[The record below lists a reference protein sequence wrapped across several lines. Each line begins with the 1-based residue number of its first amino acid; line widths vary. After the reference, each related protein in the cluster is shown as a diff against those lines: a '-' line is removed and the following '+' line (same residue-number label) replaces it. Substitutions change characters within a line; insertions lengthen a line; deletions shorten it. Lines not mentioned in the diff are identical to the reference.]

1 MNNTVGKLIVLNT
14 ISAGLLI
21 AAFLTGHLGTL
32 LSHDH
37 LYVIPTM
44 CLIGFIG
51 LYSAFRGKWARVLWL
66 ADQMPLVGLI
76 ATGIAVQFVS
86 GEGDALATNLRH
98 ALVGMITGVAWLL
111 WLEFL
116 SWCCNEEK

>member
-1 MNNTVGKLIVLNT
+1 MLAKLVVVNT
-14 ISAGLLI
+14 IGAGLLI
-21 AAFLTGHLGTL
+21 SAHLTGHLGIL

-37 LYVIPTM
+37 LYVIPIM
-44 CLIGFIG
+44 CLIGAVG
-51 LYSAFRGKWARVLWL
+51 LYNAFRGRWGRVMWL

-76 ATGIAVQFVS
+76 ATGIAVQFVG
-86 GEGDALATNLRH
+86 GEGEALATNLRH

-116 SWCCNEEK
+116 AWCCNEEE